1 MNDYVKKINRIR
13 SQIKKLESDFKRGIP
28 PYLGF
33 TIDISY
39 GGNSENDL
47 ERIIIG
53 SISDDEDISKK
64 FYEMVLNSL
73 NKSLS
78 FWEKAGEQELI
89 ELQKCL
95 YK

>member
-1 MNDYVKKINRIR
+1 MNDYVKNINIVR

-28 PYLGF
+28 PYFGF

-47 ERIIIG
+47 ERITIG
-53 SISDDEDISKK
+53 SVSDDEDISKR